1 MTEEMK
7 NEQLDPLPVRYYRML
22 GELPNFVVNS
32 QAKMS
37 GRTNKGNSYN
47 YSYKYMNLPRLL
59 DGIEEPCRNNHLRI
73 IQKTRVVS
81 DNVMSIDTI
90 AIGEEGETFEV
101 GSYAVV
107 ITADF
112 QAQGKQI
119 TYGRR
124 YSLYC
129 ALGIFP
135 EKDDDGAS
143 AYSQRGAIAND
154 GGSKPYYIS
163 KQQGQTLV
171 GMAQARGLD
180 ARQLIKNVTG
190 KLVQYPT
197 QVTVQQYP
205 AVIKA
210 IQQYQVVDG
219 GQQ

>member
-7 NEQLDPLPVRYYRML
+7 SEQLDPLPVRYYRML
-22 GELPNFVVNS
+22 GELPNFVTDS
-32 QAKMS
+32 QASIRGKNGGGFGYKFMS
-37 GRTNKGNSYN
+37 
-47 YSYKYMNLPRLL
+47 LPRLL
-59 DGIEEPCRNNHLRI
+59 SGLEAPCRNNHLRI
-73 IQKTRVVS
+73 IQKPRVVS
-81 DNVMSIDTI
+81 DNVMSIDTV
-90 AIGEEGETFEV
+90 AIGEEGDTFEV

-112 QAQGKQI
+112 QAQGKQV
-119 TYGRR
+119 TYARR
-124 YSLYC
+124 YALYA

-154 GGSKPYYIS
+154 GGSKPLHIN
-163 KQQGQTLV
+163 KKQGQTIV
-171 GMAQARGLD
+171 WMARERGLD
-180 ARQLIKNVTG
+180 ARQLIKSVTG
-190 KLVQYPT
+190 RLVEYPT
-197 QVTVQQYP
+197 QVTVQEYP